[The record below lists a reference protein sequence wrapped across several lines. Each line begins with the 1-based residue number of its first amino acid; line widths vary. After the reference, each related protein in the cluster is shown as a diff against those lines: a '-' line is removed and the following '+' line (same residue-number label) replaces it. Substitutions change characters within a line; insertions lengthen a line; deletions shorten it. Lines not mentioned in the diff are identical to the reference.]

1 MLAQLICLIIVSA
14 TSTYIGYQLGLWAKD
29 EINKYGSLRNTIKYT
44 VIEWIVDW
52 AYDINK
58 NDLDLWQRNLTKPNN
73 KKTGKEK
80 SRQNMTD
87 YERKLDYLIHS
98 EELPF

>member
-1 MLAQLICLIIVSA
+1 MLAQLICLIMVSGGSA
-14 TSTYIGYQLGLWAKD
+14 YIGYQVGLWAKD

-58 NDLDLWQRNLTKPNN
+58 NNPDLWQRNLTKPNN
-73 KKTGKEK
+73 KKTEDDL
-80 SRQNMTD
+80 SMTN
-87 YERKLDYLIHS
+87 YLKKIHDSIYS